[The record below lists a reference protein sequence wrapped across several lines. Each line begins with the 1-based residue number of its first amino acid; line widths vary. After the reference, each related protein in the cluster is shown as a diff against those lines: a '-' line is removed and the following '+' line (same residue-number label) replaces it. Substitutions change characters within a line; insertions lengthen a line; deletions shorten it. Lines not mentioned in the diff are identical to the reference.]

1 MPQLGMKFASF
12 STALHNESEFGDGRI
27 YYVEKI
33 MHFYE
38 YHEKE
43 EAEIGGWLQST

>member
-1 MPQLGMKFASF
+1 MNLSLEM
-12 STALHNESEFGDGRI
+12 EEFT
-27 YYVEKI
+27 ELNKI

-43 EAEIGGWLQST
+43 EAEIGGWLQSIRRMAINER